1 MLKMKSVLKRLKAI
15 ENKRKYTLAGGG
27 AFGRL
32 KSRLYLFLSHTFGI
46 NPSVCFFTSNP

>member
-27 AFGRL
+27 HLA
-32 KSRLYLFLSHTFGI
+32 
-46 NPSVCFFTSNP
+46 V